1 MDFISDEMV
10 EAAWSEVGVN
20 PTKAS
25 VRYAIEAAMRA
36 AWRPMDN
43 APKDPQENGWGP
55 TVLLFCPQGDGSPGS
70 TFRVTAGNWVFEQGG
85 VIEHRDIDGRWIGQD
100 ESEGFCGWMSWDGGF
115 SEDTMMPTHWQPL
128 PPPPAKEGV

>member
-1 MDFISDEMV
+1 MDFITDEMV

-36 AWRPMDN
+36 AWRPMESAPDLDRVFVAGIQPADRGTAAYWYVGEDFTDENRKPMDHPN
-43 APKDPQENGWGP
+43 AR
-55 TVLLFCPQGDGSPGS
+55 L
-70 TFRVTAGNWVFEQGG
+70 
-85 VIEHRDIDGRWIGQD
+85 
-100 ESEGFCGWMSWDGGF
+100 WM
-115 SEDTMMPTHWQPL
+115 PL